1 MAERGTQSNPATN
14 GGSTVGTE
22 SPHSNRS
29 QHSEPTDD
37 LTEERFAVIYSVPW
51 IVHGAETGQDAINI
65 AISEV
70 GKLVSSV
77 GFRTLNV
84 NISVQRIG
92 CNNCNTGTD
101 ALLIVSET
109 ALVGLLLEVEVAA
122 SGPETAEKVARRE
135 IGPHLHNTKLTAVGV
150 TPAT

>member
-1 MAERGTQSNPATN
+1 MAERGAQSNPATN
-14 GGSTVGTE
+14 GGSTVSTE
-22 SPHSNRS
+22 SQHSNRS
-29 QHSEPTDD
+29 QNTASTAG

-92 CNNCNTGTD
+92 CNHCSTGTD

-122 SGPETAEKVARRE
+122 SGPEAAEKVARRE
-135 IGPHLHNTKLTAVGV
+135 IGPHLHNTKLTSVGV
-150 TPAT
+150 APAT